1 MFCVHFVA
9 HTRKILKLIITA
21 KKSNI
26 MDKYIYEVVETEQQE
41 YQEAKPG
48 RNLLFDF
55 EDGDRYFFSSAINV
69 VRFIYGIQKYNGRIR
84 TNETNPAYEFCLTY
98 GEKCTSEQ
106 LLRGLEEY
114 ECFYW
119 FTLQR
124 NYDPEKD
131 KENPFATFCCDSI
144 HETRYYHILKISMSD
159 DIVEE
164 RWVD

>member
-1 MFCVHFVA
+1 ME
-9 HTRKILKLIITA
+9 
-21 KKSNI
+21 
-26 MDKYIYEVVETEQQE
+26 KYIYEVFETEQQE

-48 RNLLFDF
+48 RNLRFDF
-55 EDGDRYFFSSAINV
+55 EDGDIYYFSSAINV
-69 VRFIYGIQKYNGRIR
+69 VRFIYNIQKYNGRIR

-114 ECFYW
+114 ECFYL

-131 KENPFATFCCDSI
+131 DEFPIASLWGEKKSTK
-144 HETRYYHILKISMSD
+144 YYHILKISMSD